1 MPVEVTKDYIQQIE
15 QAIEQQ
21 DTAFIRS
28 TMGDMYPADITTV
41 LYELNTEQS
50 KYVLDLLDPEVGAEI
65 LSGLDSDIRN
75 NFLKSFTTEEVA
87 RYVNLMESD
96 DAVDILNEQ
105 KVQNREEIISLLD
118 NEEKAADIIDLLHYE
133 EDSAGGLM
141 AKEFIQV
148 NVNWQVRQCIEEIR
162 RQAENV
168 EKIYTIY
175 AVDDKEKLVGRIGM
189 KTLILSNDDTP
200 IRELIDE
207 DIISIETYKK
217 DTEVVD
223 VMQKY
228 DLEAIPVV
236 NSQGKLMGRITIDDV
251 VDVIQEQAE
260 TSIQLMSGITE
271 DVEEDDSIFRLTRAR
286 LPWLIIAMIG
296 GLIGARF
303 ISIFETEISVIPAMA
318 MFTPLITATGGNVG
332 IQSSSLIIQ
341 TLASKTI
348 IFDNLTQ
355 RILKVM
361 LVAIVNALVIS
372 SLVMG
377 FNLMFDLDTR
387 LSIVVSIALFSVVM
401 LSSLMGTITPMLL
414 DRFGINPAVA
424 AGPFI
429 TTANDLLGLAVYFLV
444 AHLLLDFPTLG
455 Q

>member
-1 MPVEVTKDYIQQIE
+1 MPVEVTKEYVQQIE
-15 QAIEQQ
+15 EAIEQM
-21 DTAFIRS
+21 DSEFILS
-28 TMGDMYPADITTV
+28 TMNEMYPADITTV

-65 LSGLDSDIRN
+65 LSGLDSDIRT
-75 NFLKSFTTEEVA
+75 NFLKSFTTSEIA

-141 AKEFIQV
+141 AKEFIKV

-168 EKIYTIY
+168 EKIYAIY
-175 AVDDKEKLVGRIGM
+175 VVDDRDKLVGRIGM

-200 IRELIDE
+200 ISELIDK
-207 DIISIETYKK
+207 DIIFIETYKK

-303 ISIFETEISVIPAMA
+303 INVFESEISIIPAMA

-361 LVAIVNALVIS
+361 VVAIVNALVIS

-377 FNLMFDLDTR
+377 FNLMFDLDIR
-387 LSIVVSIALFSVVM
+387 LALVVSIALFSVVL
-401 LSSLMGTITPMLL
+401 LSSLMGTITPMIL

-444 AHLLLDFPTLG
+444 AHVLLDFTPLVN
-455 Q
+455 

>member
-1 MPVEVTKDYIQQIE
+1 M
-15 QAIEQQ
+15 
-21 DTAFIRS
+21 
-28 TMGDMYPADITTV
+28 
-41 LYELNTEQS
+41 LYELNAEQS

-65 LSGLDSDIRN
+65 LSGLDSDIRT
-75 NFLKSFTTEEVA
+75 NFLKTFQSEEIA
-87 RYVNLMESD
+87 QYVNLMESD

-105 KVQNREEIISLLD
+105 KVQTREEIISFLD

-175 AVDDKEKLVGRIGM
+175 VVDDKDRLVGRIGM

-200 IRELIDE
+200 ISELIDKE
-207 DIISIETYKK
+207 IISIETYKK

-260 TSIQLMSGITE
+260 TSMQLMSGISE

-296 GLIGARF
+296 GLVGARF
-303 ISIFETEISVIPAMA
+303 INLFETEISIIPAMA

-341 TLASKTI
+341 TLASNAI

-355 RILKVM
+355 RILKVL

-387 LSIVVSIALFSVVM
+387 LSLVVSIALFSVVM
-401 LSSLMGTITPMLL
+401 LSSLMGTITPMIL

-444 AHLLLDFPTLG
+444 AQLLLDFSPLAG
-455 Q
+455 

>member
-1 MPVEVTKDYIQQIE
+1 MPVDITRDYIDQIE
-15 QAIEQQ
+15 EAIEKK
-21 DTAFIRS
+21 DTEFIVS
-28 TMGDMYPADITTV
+28 SLEDLYPADITTV

-50 KYVLDLLDPEVGAEI
+50 KYVLDLLDPEIGAEI
-65 LSGLDSDIRN
+65 LSSLDTDIRT
-75 NFLKSFTTEEVA
+75 NFLKSFTSEEVA
-87 RYVNLMESD
+87 HYVNLMDSD
-96 DAVDILNEQ
+96 DAVDMLNEQ
-105 KVQNREEIISLLD
+105 KVQSREEIISLID

-133 EDSAGGLM
+133 EDTAGGLM
-141 AKEFIQV
+141 AKEFIKV

-168 EKIYTIY
+168 EKVYAIYV
-175 AVDDKEKLVGRIGM
+175 VDDKDKLIGRIGM
-189 KTLILSNDDTP
+189 KELILSNDNT
-200 IRELIDE
+200 LISDLFDD
-207 DIISIETYKK
+207 DIICIETYKT
-217 DTEVVD
+217 DAEVVD

-228 DLEAIPVV
+228 DLEAIPVI

-260 TSIQLMSGITE
+260 TNIQLMSGITE
-271 DVEEDDSIFRLTRAR
+271 DVEEDDSVFRLSRAR

-303 ISIFETEISVIPAMA
+303 INLYENEISIIPALA

-341 TLASKTI
+341 TLANKTV

-355 RILKVM
+355 RLLKVV
-361 LVAIVNALVIS
+361 LVALLNAVVIS

-377 FNLMFDLDTR
+377 FNLLFNEEPK
-387 LSIVVSIALFSVVM
+387 LSVVVSIALFSVVM
-401 LSSLMGTITPMLL
+401 LSSLMGTVTPMLL
-414 DRFGINPAVA
+414 NRFGINPAVA

-444 AHLLLDFPTLG
+444 AHMLLL
-455 Q
+455 

>member
-1 MPVEVTKDYIQQIE
+1 MPAEVTREYIGQIE
-15 QAIEQQ
+15 EAIERQ
-21 DTAFIRS
+21 DAGFIVS
-28 TMGDMYPADITTV
+28 TMDQMYPADITTV

-65 LSGLDSDIRN
+65 LSGLDSDIRTT
-75 NFLKSFTTEEVA
+75 FLKSFTTEEVA

-105 KVQNREEIISLLD
+105 KVQNREEIISYLD

-133 EDSAGGLM
+133 DDSAGGLM

-168 EKIYTIY
+168 EKIYAIY
-175 AVDDKEKLVGRIGM
+175 VVDDKEKLVGRIGM

-271 DVEEDDSIFRLTRAR
+271 DVEEDDSILRLTRAR

-303 ISIFETEISVIPAMA
+303 ISIFESEISLIPAMA

-341 TLASKTI
+341 TLASNAI

-355 RILKVM
+355 RIIKVL

-387 LSIVVSIALFSVVM
+387 LSLVVSIALFSVVM
-401 LSSLMGTITPMLL
+401 LSSLMGTITPMIL
-414 DRFGINPAVA
+414 DRVGINPAVA

-429 TTANDLLGLAVYFLV
+429 TTANDLLGLGVYFLV
-444 AHLLLDFPTLG
+444 AHLLLDFTP
-455 Q
+455 

>member
-1 MPVEVTKDYIQQIE
+1 MPAEITKEFIE
-15 QAIEQQ
+15 LIEDAIERQ
-21 DTAFIRS
+21 DPEFIVSR
-28 TMGDMYPADITTV
+28 MQEMYPADITTV
-41 LYELNTEQS
+41 LYELNAEQS

-65 LSGLDSDIRN
+65 LSGLDSDIRT
-75 NFLKSFTTEEVA
+75 NFLKTFQSEEIA
-87 RYVNLMESD
+87 QYVNLMESD

-105 KVQNREEIISLLD
+105 KVQTREEIISFLD

-175 AVDDKEKLVGRIGM
+175 VVDDKDRLVGRIGM

-200 IRELIDE
+200 ISELIDKE
-207 DIISIETYKK
+207 IISIETYKK

-260 TSIQLMSGITE
+260 TSMQLMSGISE

-296 GLIGARF
+296 GLVGARF
-303 ISIFETEISVIPAMA
+303 INLFETEISIIPAMA

-377 FNLMFDLDTR
+377 FNLLFNLEIR
-387 LSIVVSIALFSVVM
+387 LSLVVSIALFSVVM
-401 LSSLMGTITPMLL
+401 LSSLMGTITPMIL

-444 AHLLLDFPTLG
+444 AQLLLDFSPLAG
-455 Q
+455 